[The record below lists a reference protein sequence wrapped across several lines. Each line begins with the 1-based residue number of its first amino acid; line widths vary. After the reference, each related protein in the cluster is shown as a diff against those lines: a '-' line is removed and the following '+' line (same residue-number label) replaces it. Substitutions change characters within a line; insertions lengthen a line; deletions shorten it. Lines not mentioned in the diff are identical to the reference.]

1 MPKAITLQNYDLTYE
16 QAYAIAG
23 GLDRYDLSGGNDS
36 DIGLFLALLRALTYS
51 DNRETLLC
59 ALEAALLP
67 LTQCAGA
74 ALDELVRRQTQRVRE
89 TNGRACARREN
100 R

>member
-36 DIGLFLALLRALTYS
+36 DIGLFLALLRAFTYS

-59 ALEAALLP
+59 AVEAALLP
-67 LTQCAGA
+67 MVQCAGA
-74 ALDELVRRQTQRVRE
+74 ALDDLISRQMAAVRS
-89 TNGRACARREN
+89 RARKGGAR
-100 R
+100 